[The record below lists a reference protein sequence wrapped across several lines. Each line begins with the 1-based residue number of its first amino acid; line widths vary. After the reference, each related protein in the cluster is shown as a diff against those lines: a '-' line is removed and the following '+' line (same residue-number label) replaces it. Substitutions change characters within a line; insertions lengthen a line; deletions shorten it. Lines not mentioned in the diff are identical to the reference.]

1 MDGGAAHADGCG
13 FRCRDGTR
21 DRGWPRTATGSLN
34 LAKRIASFG
43 QGLSETSYVAGQDV
57 MIEPRLAEGQL
68 PALATDL
75 VTRQVNL
82 IAARMSVTSGML
94 RSSAIWQSGSILIT
108 PVDKASRRL
117 SETRSSRKSGTRLS
131 ASIKEF
137 RPPALRDG
145 EIIFSGLMGRLH
157 CEPLATP
164 AAPPVDFCDPAPRD
178 FCARSEW
185 PPDRDVKVFAGEDWK
200 CSLLRAA
207 ANVHIENF
215 QMPHNIAVAFPDHKF
230 EPAR

>member
-1 MDGGAAHADGCG
+1 MSSQY
-13 FRCRDGTR
+13 
-21 DRGWPRTATGSLN
+21 DR
-34 LAKRIASFG
+34 
-43 QGLSETSYVAGQDV
+43 
-57 MIEPRLAEGQL
+57 L
-68 PALATDL
+68 PALAADL

-108 PVDKASRRL
+108 PLDKASRRL

-137 RPPALRDG
+137 RPPASRREDHLQRPDGQAPLRASRDAP
-145 EIIFSGLMGRLH
+145 SATGRFF
-157 CEPLATP
+157 ATP
-164 AAPPVDFCDPAPRD
+164 HPCD

-200 CSLLRAA
+200 CSLLCAA

-215 QMPHNIAVAFPDHKF
+215 QMPHNIAVAFPDYKF